1 MSSMTKKQKEQGL
14 IALAI
19 VFLLAISAYAWYM
32 VYSPAKEARIAAE
45 QTFKSEREV
54 LMALQEQVKALPE
67 EERVS
72 TSELQQRVS
81 VEPLSELIVLQLE
94 QAELLSRSQVQN
106 IAIADSPLE
115 LLMPVEGIEN
125 VQKVQT
131 TVTFETEDYAGITR
145 FIKEIEAMK
154 RILIIDSINFA
165 SNGEVTTADTEDDI
179 LEVTLSFSAFY
190 RPDLIALA
198 DTLPKVDAPPP
209 ANKID
214 PLPKNDGTDLVNV
227 AEDEEADEETDVD
240 VDIDVEVDV
249 EEDED
254 VVAAAEPN
262 DQVASAQ
269 TAVSHKVVKGD
280 TLFTISEKYFGDRS
294 GVETIRKAN
303 KITNYI
309 VNTGT
314 TLTIPEKP

>member
-1 MSSMTKKQKEQGL
+1 MSSLTKKQKEQGL
-14 IALAI
+14 IAVAVI
-19 VFLLAISAYAWYM
+19 FLLAISAYAWFM
-32 VYSPAKEARIAAE
+32 VYSPAKEARLAAE

-54 LMALQEQVKALPE
+54 LMALQEQIKALPE

-94 QAELLSRSQVQN
+94 QAELLSRSQVQTID
-106 IAIADSPLE
+106 IAESPLE
-115 LLMPVEGIEN
+115 LLTPVEGIEN

-131 TVTFETEDYAGITR
+131 TVSFETDDYAGITR

-154 RILIIDSINFA
+154 RILIIDSITFA
-165 SNGEVTTADTEDDI
+165 SNGEVTMAEEEDEL

-214 PLPKNDGTDLVNV
+214 PLPKNDGTDLATLEVDSV
-227 AEDEEADEETDVD
+227 EDADVEIDVD
-240 VDIDVEVDV
+240 VDVEVD
-249 EEDED
+249 EDED
-254 VVAAAEPN
+254 VAAAEPN
-262 DQVASAQ
+262 DAVAGAQ
-269 TAVSHKVVKGD
+269 TAVFHKVVKGD
-280 TLFTISEKYFGDRS
+280 TLFNISERFYGDRS
-294 GVETIRKAN
+294 GIETIRKAN
-303 KITNYI
+303 NMKDYI
-309 VNTGT
+309 VKSGT

>member
-14 IALAI
+14 IAVAVI
-19 VFLLAISAYAWYM
+19 FLLAISAYAWFM
-32 VYSPAKEARIAAE
+32 VYSPAKEARLAAE

-54 LMALQEQVKALPE
+54 LMALQEQIKALPE

-94 QAELLSRSQVQN
+94 QAELLSRSQVQTID
-106 IAIADSPLE
+106 IAESPLE
-115 LLMPVEGIEN
+115 LLTPVEGIEN

-131 TVTFETEDYAGITR
+131 TVSFETDDYAGITR

-154 RILIIDSINFA
+154 RILIIDSITFA
-165 SNGEVTTADTEDDI
+165 SNGEVTMAEEEDEL

-214 PLPKNDGTDLVNV
+214 PLPKNDGTDLATLEVDSV
-227 AEDEEADEETDVD
+227 EDADVEIDVD
-240 VDIDVEVDV
+240 VDVEVD
-249 EEDED
+249 EDED
-254 VVAAAEPN
+254 VAAAEPN
-262 DQVASAQ
+262 DAVAGAQ
-269 TAVSHKVVKGD
+269 TAVFHKVVKGD
-280 TLFTISEKYFGDRS
+280 TLFNISERFYGDRS
-294 GVETIRKAN
+294 GIETIRKAN
-303 KITNYI
+303 NMKDYI
-309 VNTGT
+309 VKSGT

>member
-14 IALAI
+14 IAVAVI
-19 VFLLAISAYAWYM
+19 FLLAISAYAWFM
-32 VYSPAKEARIAAE
+32 VYSPAKEARLAAE

-54 LMALQEQVKALPE
+54 LMALQEQIKALPE

-94 QAELLSRSQVQN
+94 QAELLSRSQVQTID
-106 IAIADSPLE
+106 IAESPLE
-115 LLMPVEGIEN
+115 LLTPVEGIEN

-131 TVTFETEDYAGITR
+131 TVSFETDDYAGITR

-154 RILIIDSINFA
+154 RILIIDSITFA
-165 SNGEVTTADTEDDI
+165 SNGEVTMAEEEDEL

-214 PLPKNDGTDLVNV
+214 PLPKNDGTDLATLEVDSD
-227 AEDEEADEETDVD
+227 EDADVEIDVD
-240 VDIDVEVDV
+240 VDVEVD
-249 EEDED
+249 EDED
-254 VVAAAEPN
+254 VAAAEPN
-262 DQVASAQ
+262 DAVAGAQ
-269 TAVSHKVVKGD
+269 TAVFHKVVKGD
-280 TLFTISEKYFGDRS
+280 TLFNISERFYGDRS
-294 GVETIRKAN
+294 GIETIRKAN
-303 KITNYI
+303 NMKDYI
-309 VNTGT
+309 VKSGT

>member
-14 IALAI
+14 IAVAVI
-19 VFLLAISAYAWYM
+19 FLLAISAYAWFM
-32 VYSPAKEARIAAE
+32 VYSPAKEARLAAE

-54 LMALQEQVKALPE
+54 LMALQEQIKALPE

-94 QAELLSRSQVQN
+94 QAELLSRSQVQTID
-106 IAIADSPLE
+106 IAESPLE
-115 LLMPVEGIEN
+115 LLTPVEGIEN

-131 TVTFETEDYAGITR
+131 TVSFETDDYAGITR

-154 RILIIDSINFA
+154 RILIIDSITFA
-165 SNGEVTTADTEDDI
+165 SNGEVTMAEEEDEL

-214 PLPKNDGTDLVNV
+214 PLPKNDGTDLATLEVDSV
-227 AEDEEADEETDVD
+227 EDADVEIDVD
-240 VDIDVEVDV
+240 VDVEVD
-249 EEDED
+249 EDED
-254 VVAAAEPN
+254 VATAEPN
-262 DQVASAQ
+262 DAVAGAQ
-269 TAVSHKVVKGD
+269 TAVFHKVVKGD
-280 TLFTISEKYFGDRS
+280 TLFNISERFYGDRS
-294 GVETIRKAN
+294 GIETIRKAN
-303 KITNYI
+303 NMKDYI
-309 VNTGT
+309 VKSGT

>member
-19 VFLLAISAYAWYM
+19 VFLLAISAYAYYM
-32 VYSPAKEARIAAE
+32 VYSPAKEARVMAE

-54 LMALQEQVKALPE
+54 LMALQEQLKALPE

-94 QAELLSRSQVQN
+94 QAELLSRSQVKT

-131 TVTFETEDYAGITR
+131 TVSFETADYAGITR
-145 FIKEIEAMK
+145 FIQEIEAMK

-165 SNGEVTTADTEDDI
+165 SNGEVTTVDEEDDV
-179 LEVTLSFSAFY
+179 LDVTLSFSAFY
-190 RPDLIALA
+190 RPDLIALS

-214 PLPKNDGTDLVNV
+214 PLPKNDGTDLANV
-227 AEDEEADEETDVD
+227 EKDEEA
-240 VDIDVEVDV
+240 DVEVDV
-249 EEDED
+249 DVDVEVDED
-254 VVAAAEPN
+254 SAAAAASN
-262 DQVASAQ
+262 DGVAGAQ
-269 TAVSHKVVKGD
+269 TAVFHKVVKGD
-280 TLFTISEKYFGDRS
+280 TLYNISERFYGDRS
-294 GVETIRKAN
+294 GIEAIRKAN
-303 KITNYI
+303 NMTDYI
-309 VNTGT
+309 VKSGT

>member
-14 IALAI
+14 IAIAI
-19 VFLLAISAYAWYM
+19 VFLLAISAYAWFL
-32 VYSPAKEARIAAE
+32 VYTPAKEARIAAE

-81 VEPLSELIVLQLE
+81 VEPLTELIVLQLE
-94 QAELLSRSQVQN
+94 QAELLSRSQVQS
-106 IAIADSPLE
+106 IGISEAPLQ
-115 LLMPVEGIEN
+115 LLTPVEGIEN

-131 TVTFETEDYAGITR
+131 TVSFETDDYAGITR

-154 RILIIDSINFA
+154 RILIIDSINFS
-165 SNGEVTTADTEDDI
+165 SNGEVTTVEAEDDV
-179 LEVTLSFSAFY
+179 LDVTLSFSAFF

-214 PLPKNDGTDLVNV
+214 PMPRNDGTEF
-227 AEDEEADEETDVD
+227 ATAEEDEETDIDVDVD
-240 VDIDVEVDV
+240 VDIDV
-249 EEDED
+249 DED
-254 VVAAAEPN
+254 VASAGSN
-262 DQVASAQ
+262 DQVAGTQ
-269 TAVSHKVVKGD
+269 TAAFHKVVRGD
-280 TLFTISEKYFGDRS
+280 TLYNISEKYYGDRS
-294 GVETIRKAN
+294 GVEAIRKAN
-303 KITNYI
+303 NMTDYI
-309 VNTGT
+309 VKTGT
-314 TLTIPEKP
+314 TLTLPEKP

>member
-1 MSSMTKKQKEQGL
+1 MSSLTKKQKEQGL
-14 IALAI
+14 IAVAVI
-19 VFLLAISAYAWYM
+19 YLLAISAYAWFM
-32 VYSPAKEARIAAE
+32 VYSPAKDARLAAE

-54 LMALQEQVKALPE
+54 LMALQEQIKALPE

-94 QAELLSRSQVQN
+94 QAELLSRSQVQTID
-106 IAIADSPLE
+106 IAESPLE
-115 LLMPVEGIEN
+115 LLTPVEGIEN

-131 TVTFETEDYAGITR
+131 TVSFETDDYAGITR

-154 RILIIDSINFA
+154 RILIIDSITFA
-165 SNGEVTTADTEDDI
+165 SNGEVTMVEEEDEL

-214 PLPKNDGTDLVNV
+214 PLPKNDGTDLATVE
-227 AEDEEADEETDVD
+227 EDEEADVEVDVD
-240 VDIDVEVDV
+240 VDVEVD
-249 EEDED
+249 EDED
-254 VVAAAEPN
+254 VAAAESN
-262 DQVASAQ
+262 EAVAGAQ
-269 TAVSHKVVKGD
+269 TAVYHKVVKGD
-280 TLFTISEKYFGDRS
+280 TLYNISEHFYGDRS
-294 GVETIRKAN
+294 GVEAIRKAN
-303 KITNYI
+303 NMTNYI
-309 VNTGT
+309 VRSGT